1 MDRRI
6 LNQSAGKESK
16 PSQASA
22 RAACAGKPASHHGAA
37 KSPCASPGARI
48 RVLVAD
54 DHPVVRKGLALCLSS
69 QPEFE
74 LVGEARDGKEALD
87 LARQLAPDV
96 VLMDLN
102 MPRLS
107 GLAAT
112 ESLQKELPRT
122 KVLLLS
128 THNTAECVLRV
139 LRSGARGYVLK
150 EAPAEEIVQAIQR
163 VQGGEVYFSPRV
175 AHVAMNHFVRRSSG
189 TGAPELSNRERDI
202 LTGIAEGLSNKEIAC
217 RLDIGTRTVET
228 HRERLMRKLNIHSV
242 AGLTKFAIL
251 NGMIPFPEMVLAEV
265 AA

>member
-1 MDRRI
+1 MI
-6 LNQSAGKESK
+6 IPVSE
-16 PSQASA
+16 
-22 RAACAGKPASHHGAA
+22 
-37 KSPCASPGARI
+37 GAR
-48 RVLVAD
+48 
-54 DHPVVRKGLALCLSS
+54 PVPSS
-69 QPEFE
+69 QPS
-74 LVGEARDGKEALD
+74 LSWWGGAGRKEALD

-102 MPRLS
+102 MPRIS

-122 KVLLLS
+122 KGLLLS
-128 THNTAECVLRV
+128 THNSAECVLRV

-175 AHVAMNHFVRRSSG
+175 AHVAMNHFVRRSAG

-228 HRERLMRKLNIHSV
+228 HRERLMRKLNIPQRGRFDQVRDS
-242 AGLTKFAIL
+242 
-251 NGMIPFPEMVLAEV
+251 NGMIPFPRWCWPRSPPEAG
-265 AA
+265 AGAD

>member
-6 LNQSAGKESK
+6 FNQSAGKETK
-16 PSQASA
+16 PNLTTA
-22 RAACAGKPASHHGAA
+22 RASCAGKPGPHNGNV
-37 KSPCASPGARI
+37 KPPGAGSPRI

-54 DHPVVRKGLALCLSS
+54 DHPVVRKGLGLCLAS
-69 QPEFE
+69 QPEIE
-74 LVGEARDGKEALD
+74 LVGEARDGREALD
-87 LARQLAPDV
+87 LSRQLTPDV

-112 ESLQKELPRT
+112 ETLQKELPRI
-122 KVLLLS
+122 KVLMLS
-128 THNTAECVLRV
+128 SHNTSECVLRV

-163 VQGGEVYFSPRV
+163 VHAGEVFFSPQV
-175 AHVAMNHFVRRSSG
+175 THVAMNHFVRRSSG
-189 TGAPELSNRERDI
+189 GDTPELSNRERDI

-251 NGMIPFPEMVLAEV
+251 NGMIPFPGMVLAEC

>member
-6 LNQSAGKESK
+6 LNQSAGKETK
-16 PSQASA
+16 PNLTTA
-22 RAACAGKPASHHGAA
+22 RASCAGKPGPNHGNVKPPPAA
-37 KSPCASPGARI
+37 GSTRI

-54 DHPVVRKGLALCLSS
+54 DHPVVRKGLGLCLSGR
-69 QPEFE
+69 PEIE
-74 LVGEARDGKEALD
+74 LVGEARDGREALD
-87 LARQLAPDV
+87 MARQLAPEV

-112 ESLQKELPRT
+112 ETLQKELPRI
-122 KVLLLS
+122 KVLMLS
-128 THNTAECVLRV
+128 THGTAECVLRV

-150 EAPAEEIVQAIQR
+150 EAPAEEIIQAIERVQA
-163 VQGGEVYFSPRV
+163 GDVYFSPRV

-189 TGAPELSNRERDI
+189 PEAHELSNRERDI

-228 HRERLMRKLNIHSV
+228 HRERLMRKLDIHSV

-251 NGMIPFPEMVLAEV
+251 NGMIPFPEMVLADCT
-265 AA
+265 A